1 MHKNKV
7 GYLWAAALVV
17 ALVIAAPA
25 SGSGTPSYYPS
36 GPQTNVSKQT
46 LIDGGWTLCWSSL
59 YGESDTLQNIYDSCT
74 GASILYAAGATNS
87 DTYMLLAA
95 GESGVVFSQT
105 GYNETLENNGTYWYL
120 NPTQSMGFAPT
131 ASIYQSSADTSEMS
145 DPLRMSWHLGT
156 WCNPEPSI
164 CGGWRVGA
172 TVGLN
177 SSTDYERAIWHS
189 GGAVVAQPA
198 VSQEDYDALQA
209 QYDALSASHIV
220 LQAEYDALYSDYVA
234 LQNSYDSYVASSD
247 ESISAYLSTI
257 SDLNATIDDRN
268 STIAGLNS
276 AIDAYKITI
285 DKRNATIA
293 GYISKVDSLSEALSK
308 AEDAL
313 KDKTAQLVS
322 AEETIELLKTTI
334 DELNGKVTSTEK
346 QLAATLET
354 LAKSKS
360 DSEIE
365 RAKSADLTKQL
376 AASQARVEELEA
388 KLATALGQIEELKIK
403 NDTTQ
408 KQLDDALAKID
419 TLVKQLGDAND
430 TIQEQRNKIDQLQ
443 AIVEDDSNAEQNLE
457 LAGELTV
464 MAMNK
469 FATSEKGSEE
479 YEAALVLLAIAAEA
493 DDPDLPEELAAL
505 PVVGAVAGQVLEV
518 MNDLGNIGADIAP
531 EQRERAEEIV
541 VASIIAGNIAV
552 SAGASAPS
560 GGARRKV

>member
-1 MHKNKV
+1 M
-7 GYLWAAALVV
+7 AVV
-17 ALVIAAPA
+17 LIATPA
-25 SGSGTPSYYPS
+25 GGSNAPSYYPS

-59 YGESDTLQNIYDSCT
+59 YGETDTLQNIYDSCT
-74 GASILYAAGATNS
+74 GASIIYAAGATNS

-95 GESGVVFSQT
+95 GESSVVFSQT
-105 GYNETLENNGTYWYL
+105 GYNETVENNGTYWYL

-131 ASIYQSSADTSEMS
+131 ASIYQSSADTSDMS

-189 GGAVVAQPA
+189 GGAIVAQPA

-209 QYDALSASHIV
+209 QYDQLSSLYATLLDDYKALGETA
-220 LQAEYDALYSDYVA
+220 
-234 LQNSYDSYVASSD
+234 
-247 ESISAYLSTI
+247 ESINASYQEYVSWSEVVIADQTAVIEDQNKTI
-257 SDLNATIDDRN
+257 ND
-268 STIAGLNS
+268 LNS
-276 AIDAYKITI
+276 AIDSYKVTI
-285 DKRNATIA
+285 NDRNVTIA
-293 GYISKVDSLSEALSK
+293 GYISKVDSLTEALAKANADIAAKK
-308 AEDAL
+308 AE
-313 KDKTAQLVS
+313 LVS
-322 AEETIELLKTTI
+322 AEETINILKTTI
-334 DELNGKVTSTEK
+334 DELNGKVTSTEE
-346 QLAATLET
+346 QLATALET

-360 DSEIE
+360 DLEIE
-365 RAKSADLTKQL
+365 RAKSTDLTKQL
-376 AASQARVEELEA
+376 AASQARIEELEA

-419 TLVKQLGDAND
+419 TLVKQLGDANT
-430 TIQEQRNKIDQLQ
+430 TIQEQRSKIDQLQ
-443 AIVEDDSNAEQNLE
+443 AIVEDDGNAEQNLE

-469 FATSEKGSEE
+469 FATAEKDSEE

-560 GGARRKV
+560 GGARRKI

>member
-1 MHKNKV
+1 M
-7 GYLWAAALVV
+7 AVV
-17 ALVIAAPA
+17 LIATPA
-25 SGSGTPSYYPS
+25 GGSNAPSYYPS
-36 GPQTNVSKQT
+36 GPQINVSKQT

-59 YGESDTLQNIYDSCT
+59 YGETDTLQNIYDSCT
-74 GASILYAAGATNS
+74 GASIIYAAGATNS

-95 GESGVVFSQT
+95 GESSVVFSQT
-105 GYNETLENNGTYWYL
+105 GYNETVENNGTYWYL

-131 ASIYQSSADTSEMS
+131 ASIYQSSADTSNMS

-189 GGAVVAQPA
+189 GGAIVAQPA

-209 QYDALSASHIV
+209 QYDQLSSLYATLLDDYKALGETA
-220 LQAEYDALYSDYVA
+220 
-234 LQNSYDSYVASSD
+234 
-247 ESISAYLSTI
+247 ESINASYQEYVSWSEVVIADQTAVIEDQNKTI
-257 SDLNATIDDRN
+257 ND
-268 STIAGLNS
+268 LNS
-276 AIDAYKITI
+276 AIDSYKVTI
-285 DKRNATIA
+285 NDRNVTIA
-293 GYISKVDSLSEALSK
+293 GYISKVDSLTEALAKANADIAAKK
-308 AEDAL
+308 AE
-313 KDKTAQLVS
+313 LVS
-322 AEETIELLKTTI
+322 AEETINILKTTI
-334 DELNGKVTSTEK
+334 DELNGKVTSTEE
-346 QLAATLET
+346 QLATALET

-360 DSEIE
+360 DLEIE
-365 RAKSADLTKQL
+365 RAKSTDLTKQL
-376 AASQARVEELEA
+376 AASQARIEELEA

-419 TLVKQLGDAND
+419 TLVKQLGDANT
-430 TIQEQRNKIDQLQ
+430 TIQEQRSKIDQLQ
-443 AIVEDDSNAEQNLE
+443 AIVEDDGNAEQNLE

-469 FATSEKGSEE
+469 FATAEKDSEE
-479 YEAALVLLAIAAEA
+479 YEAALALLAIAAEA

-560 GGARRKV
+560 GGARRKI